1 MKGVTVEDMREE
13 IEDMLAVCFEGEVC
27 RKNGQI
33 YMILPDGQ
41 RFNVSIEED
50 AA

>member
-13 IEDMLAVCFEGEVC
+13 IEDMLSVCFEGEIS
-27 RKNGQI
+27 RENGQI

-41 RFNVSIEED
+41 KFNVSVDE
-50 AA
+50 AAA